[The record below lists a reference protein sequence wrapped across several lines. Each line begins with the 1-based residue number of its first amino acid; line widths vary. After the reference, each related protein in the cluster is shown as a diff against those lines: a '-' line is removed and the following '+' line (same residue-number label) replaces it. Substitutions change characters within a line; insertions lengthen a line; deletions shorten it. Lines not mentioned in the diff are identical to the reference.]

1 MAVTLTVDQ
10 LRNAIRL
17 GNSVREAEEAIRLLA
32 VATDVVT
39 SFAPEATDNVA
50 NEAVI
55 RLAGYLFDMPDSAR
69 GVTHSDVLR
78 NSGAQML
85 LLPYRIHRLGILEP
99 DS

>member
-1 MAVTLTVDQ
+1 MAVTLTVEQ
-10 LRNAIRL
+10 LSGAIRL
-17 GNSVREAEEAIRLLA
+17 GNSVREAEEATRLLA

-39 SFAPEATDNVA
+39 LFAPEATDNVS

-55 RLAGYLFDMPDSAR
+55 RVAGYLYDMPDSAR
-69 GVTHSDVLR
+69 GSSHADALR